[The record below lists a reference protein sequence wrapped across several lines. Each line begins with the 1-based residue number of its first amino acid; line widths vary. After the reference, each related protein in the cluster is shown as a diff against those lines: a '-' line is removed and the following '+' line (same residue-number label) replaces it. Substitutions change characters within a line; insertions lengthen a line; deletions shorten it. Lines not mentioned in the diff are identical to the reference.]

1 MEDKRIQ
8 NIRPRLTECL
18 KTLNFQDIISEKKK
32 VAIDLN
38 NIYEHG
44 LIEFMEFLEE
54 DPIEGL
60 DLLNECYSDAYFA
73 IKTEK
78 PDIVI
83 TLKNLPD
90 NFNQSEKK
98 KPMTIE
104 DIKSSTLGKLI
115 EFEGI
120 VVVATKIKSALK
132 KASYICTSCGEKKLT
147 DVENPFE
154 MSFEPVCSK
163 CAQNMMLVEDE
174 SEYVDFQEIKV
185 QEPLDVM
192 EDPEE
197 PPKYVSVFLE
207 NSPGIFCGRVKV
219 TGIPIKSQKNKKIPI
234 YDIYVKGIHCE
245 TVEDKIEANLTADD
259 IKKIEKVG
267 KRPNVV
273 DLLSDR
279 LIPEIKGYEVVKK
292 AIFLQQIKGVKK
304 GNKRCD
310 SHLLLITDPGIGK
323 SVMLRK
329 IAEIPG
335 NLYGSVTTASGVGL
349 TAAVVRE
356 KTEIG
361 DDTWVIKPGLLVKA
375 NKGTACIDE
384 LTVNKDL
391 QTFVLE
397 AMESQTIHI
406 SKGGINAKLPSECA
420 IIAACNPRWG
430 RFDPNV
436 SIPEQI
442 NIPAPMLSRF
452 DLIFPIKDEADKL
465 KDKEIAKHIINVH
478 RAYLSKE
485 VSENMK
491 LDHIIVDDVLIDR
504 DFLIKYITY
513 AKQKTPIITEDAESL
528 LTEFYLN
535 MRKGSVQ
542 ITARQLEAAIRIA
555 EAHAKAKLKDVV
567 DEDDAKEAISIITES
582 LKEIA
587 YDPETGQFDVDK
599 IAGVSKKDRNI
610 MMGVYDLIKSIVE
623 KSDSDLVLYEDII
636 EAGKAKKID
645 EENIQSSIKKLIK
658 NGDIDEPKTGK
669 FRII

>member
-1 MEDKRIQ
+1 MDDKRLQ
-8 NIRPRLTECL
+8 NIRPKLTECL
-18 KTLNFQDIISEKKK
+18 KTLNFQDIISEKRKI
-32 VAIDLN
+32 AIDLD
-38 NIYEHG
+38 NIYKHG
-44 LIEFMEFLEE
+44 VIDFVEFLEE
-54 DPIEGL
+54 FPNEGIE
-60 DLLNECYSDAYFA
+60 LLEECYSDAYYA

-83 TLKNLPD
+83 TVKNIPEK
-90 NFNQSEKK
+90 FNLSEKK
-98 KPMTIE
+98 QIYTIE
-104 DIKSSTLGKLI
+104 DVKSSTIGKLI

-120 VVVATKIKSALK
+120 VVIATKIKSALK
-132 KASYICTSCGEKKLT
+132 KAAYICTSCGEKKIQ
-147 DVENPFE
+147 DIENPFE
-154 MSFEPVCSK
+154 MSFEPICPK
-163 CAQNMMLVEDE
+163 CAQNMALIEDE
-174 SEYVDFQEIKV
+174 STYIDFQEIKV
-185 QEPLDVM
+185 QQPLDSM
-192 EDPEE
+192 DDPEE
-197 PPKYVSVFLE
+197 PPKYISVFLE
-207 NSPGIFCGRVKV
+207 HSPGIYCGRVRV
-219 TGIPIKSQKNKKIPI
+219 TGIPIKNQKNKKIPI
-234 YDIYVKGIHCE
+234 YDIYIKGIHCE
-245 TVEDKIEANLTADD
+245 IVEDKIEANLTEED
-259 IKKIEKVG
+259 IKNIEKVG
-267 KRPNVV
+267 KNPNVV
-273 DLLSDR
+273 DILSER
-279 LIPEIKGYEVVKK
+279 MIPEIKGYDIVKK

-304 GNKRCD
+304 GNKRAD

-335 NLYGSVTTASGVGL
+335 NIYGSVTTASGVGL
-349 TAAVVRE
+349 TAAVIRE

-384 LTVNKDL
+384 LTVNRDL

-406 SKGGINAKLPSECA
+406 NKGGINAKLPSECA

-452 DLIFPIKDEADKL
+452 DLIFPIKDEADRL
-465 KDKEIAKHIINVH
+465 KDKNIAQHIINVH
-478 RAYLSKE
+478 RSYLSKE

-504 DFLIKYITY
+504 DFVIKYIEY
-513 AKQKTPIITEDAESL
+513 AKTKAPVISEDAENL

-535 MRKGSVQ
+535 MRKGAAQ

-555 EAHAKAKLKDVV
+555 EAHSKAKLKDIV
-567 DEDDAKEAISIITES
+567 DEEDASEAISIITES

-599 IAGVSKKDRNI
+599 ISGVGRKDRNK
-610 MMGVYDLIKSIVE
+610 MMRVYDLIKALAE
-623 KSDSDLVLYEDII
+623 KNDNDLVIIDDII
-636 EAGKAKKID
+636 EAGKTKGI
-645 EENIQSSIKKLIK
+645 EEEQIQTSIKKLIK